1 MVLRT
6 SSISIFIVIPSAGD
20 DMNVRAPSM
29 GPIMAASTNHI
40 SEFWDVASTPT

>member
-20 DMNVRAPSM
+20 DINVRAPSI
-29 GPIMAASTNHI
+29 GPIDYVSSVEKI
-40 SEFWDVASTPT
+40 EFC

>member
-20 DMNVRAPSM
+20 DINVRTTSI
-29 GPIMAASTNHI
+29 GPIDYVSSVEKI
-40 SEFWDVASTPT
+40 EFC

>member
-1 MVLRT
+1 MALRT

-20 DMNVRAPSM
+20 DIKVRAPSM
-29 GPIMAASTNHI
+29 GPIMVASTNHI